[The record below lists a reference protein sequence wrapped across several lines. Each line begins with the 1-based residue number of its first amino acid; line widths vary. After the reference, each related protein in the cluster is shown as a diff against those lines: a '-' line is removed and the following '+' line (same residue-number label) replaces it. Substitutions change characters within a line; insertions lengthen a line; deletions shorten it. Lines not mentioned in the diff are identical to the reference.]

1 MRRDLSRY
9 SGYSRE
15 DLEYAI
21 DSWVICHK
29 HAERNRAILR
39 RSLFDGVCYEK
50 IAEEFDMSVR
60 QIGNIIRKSEDQLF
74 RHL

>member
-1 MRRDLSRY
+1 MKRDLSD
-9 SGYSRE
+9 YSRE
-15 DLEYAI
+15 ELDHAI
-21 DSWVICHK
+21 EQWVTCHK
-29 HAERNRAILR
+29 RAERNRSILR

-74 RHL
+74 KHL

>member
-1 MRRDLSRY
+1 MSE
-9 SGYSRE
+9 YSRTE
-15 DLEYAI
+15 LECAI
-21 DSWVICHK
+21 EEWVICHK

-60 QIGNIIRKSEDQLF
+60 QIANIVHKSQEQLF